1 MVAQPLTTRR
11 MPLGAKVQSRT
22 MCGRYRL
29 SRRAEI
35 LAAYEA
41 ECAGVEWD
49 ARYNI
54 APTQVVPV
62 IRQAAKDPVR
72 KASMMRWGLVLSP
85 SWWSNQF

>member
-1 MVAQPLTTRR
+1 
-11 MPLGAKVQSRT
+11 

-41 ECAGVEWD
+41 EYAGVEWD

-54 APTQVVPV
+54 APTQVAV

-72 KASMMRWGLVLSP
+72 RASMMR
-85 SWWSNQF
+85 